1 MDCLSEAAGMHRMPW
16 EQEVRG
22 VLMRSMQRN
31 KERENY
37 LQMDIKY
44 GVLEIQIVKKIIQ
57 KQQMSTML
65 LGYLLMPSMPPSP
78 EPGPANSKKAN
89 HNYDEKGIGH
99 LIHYVSPLSTMST
112 GVTIMRIQY

>member
-1 MDCLSEAAGMHRMPW
+1 
-16 EQEVRG
+16 
-22 VLMRSMQRN
+22 
-31 KERENY
+31 
-37 LQMDIKY
+37 
-44 GVLEIQIVKKIIQ
+44 
-57 KQQMSTML
+57 
-65 LGYLLMPSMPPSP
+65 MPSMPPSP